1 MCTNFWIYFKETIKE
16 EFSANHRAQNELPGI
31 RGETKCALRF
41 LSIGNQKAQPY
52 KQSVTIFILGSEG
65 EGRKYFMTLRFTNNI
80 GQDALIFSSDNSL
93 PNGMLVK
100 KGSRLTVM
108 KTLVSRVPVNF
119 VAIDKSTSARLYL
132 NNVGKL
138 KIMSSHSQDDIND
151 VILMISGKW
160 LLYIAV
166 FKPQ

>member
-1 MCTNFWIYFKETIKE
+1 
-16 EFSANHRAQNELPGI
+16 
-31 RGETKCALRF
+31 
-41 LSIGNQKAQPY
+41 
-52 KQSVTIFILGSEG
+52 
-65 EGRKYFMTLRFTNNI
+65 MTLKFTNNI

-108 KTLVSRVPVNF
+108 KTLVSRVPINF

-160 LLYIAV
+160 LLYIVV

>member
-1 MCTNFWIYFKETIKE
+1 
-16 EFSANHRAQNELPGI
+16 
-31 RGETKCALRF
+31 
-41 LSIGNQKAQPY
+41 
-52 KQSVTIFILGSEG
+52 
-65 EGRKYFMTLRFTNNI
+65 MTLRFTNNI
-80 GQDALIFSSDNSL
+80 GEDALIFSSDNSL

-108 KTLVSRVPVNF
+108 KTLVSRLPINF

-138 KIMSSHSQDDIND
+138 KVMSSHSQDDIND
-151 VILMISGKW
+151 VTLMISGKW